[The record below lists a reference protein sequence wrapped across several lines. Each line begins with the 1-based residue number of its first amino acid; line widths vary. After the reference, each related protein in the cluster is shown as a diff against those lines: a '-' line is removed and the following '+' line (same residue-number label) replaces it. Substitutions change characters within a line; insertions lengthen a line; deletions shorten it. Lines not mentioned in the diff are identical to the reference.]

1 MRGYSDRQIMRLG
14 AITIVVV
21 MLTFAAAFNIGKLPG
36 LKGTRYQAEFSDASG
51 LRTGNMV
58 QVAGMRV
65 GSVKKL
71 RVEDGIVVVEFEV
84 DSGVEFGKE
93 SRAAVK
99 VLNLLGEKYLELIPA
114 GGGQI
119 SAKGTIPLE
128 RTEAAY
134 DIVGVLGDLT
144 GTTERINTDDLTSAL
159 DSLSEIIDVSGPEL
173 EGAMDGITR
182 LSTTLASRDEELK
195 RLLASSGDLTGLLN
209 DRKDDLVDIMHSG
222 ELVFAELRN
231 RKEAVHRLLVS
242 ARVMARELRGVA
254 TDNQE
259 QMQPAMKELDQV
271 LGLLNRKDKE
281 LRRTIAAY
289 GPYADILGDVIGTG
303 PWFDAYVV
311 NLLNLANGEF
321 SDVSMGG

>member
-1 MRGYSDRQIMRLG
+1 MMGYTDRQIKRLG
-14 AITIVVV
+14 AISIIVVLLAFV
-21 MLTFAAAFNIGKLPG
+21 AAFNIGKFPG
-36 LKGTRYQAEFSDASG
+36 LKGTRYEAEFSDASG
-51 LRTGNMV
+51 LRKGNMV

-65 GSVKKL
+65 GSVKDL
-71 RVEDGIVVVEFEV
+71 RVDDGLVVVEFEV
-84 DSGVEFGKE
+84 DGDVEFGKE

-114 GGGQI
+114 GSGQI
-119 SAKGTIPLE
+119 EEKGTIPLE

-144 GTTERINTDDLTSAL
+144 GTTERINTDDLTTAL
-159 DSLSEIIDVSGPEL
+159 DSLSEIIDTSGPEL
-173 EGAMDGITR
+173 EGAMVGITR
-182 LSTTLASRDEELK
+182 LSETLAGRDAELK
-195 RLLASSGDLTGLLN
+195 QLLASSGDLTQLLD
-209 DRKDDLVDIMHSG
+209 DRKDDLVDIMKNG
-222 ELVFAELRN
+222 DLVFSELRN

-242 ARVMARELRGVA
+242 ARVMAQELRGVA
-254 TDNQE
+254 TDNQA
-259 QMQPAMKELDQV
+259 QMAPAMRELDQV
-271 LGLLNRKDKE
+271 LAVLNRKDKE

-321 SDVSMGG
+321 TDIQTGG

>member
-1 MRGYSDRQIMRLG
+1 MLGYTDRQIKRLG
-14 AITIVVV
+14 AISLVVV
-21 MLTFAAAFNIGKLPG
+21 LLAFVAAFNLGKFPG
-36 LKGTRYQAEFSDASG
+36 LKGTSYEAEFSDASG
-51 LRTGNMV
+51 LRKGNMV

-65 GSVKKL
+65 GSVKGM
-71 RVEDGIVVVEFEV
+71 RVDDGKVVVEFEV
-84 DSGVEFGKE
+84 DGDVEFGKE

-114 GGGQI
+114 GPGQI
-119 SAKGTIPLE
+119 PKDGTIPIE

-144 GTTERINTDDLTSAL
+144 GTTERINTDDLTTAL
-159 DSLSEIIDVSGPEL
+159 DSLSEIIDASGPEL

-182 LSTTLASRDEELK
+182 LSQTLAGRDEELK
-195 RLLASSGDLTGLLN
+195 KLLASSSDLTGLL
-209 DRKDDLVDIMHSG
+209 DERKDDLVEIMHSG

-242 ARVMARELRGVA
+242 ARVMADELRGVA
-254 TDNQE
+254 TDNQA
-259 QMQPAMKELDQV
+259 QMAPAMKELDQV
-271 LGLLNRKDKE
+271 LSLLNRKDKE

-321 SDVSMGG
+321 TDLQTGG